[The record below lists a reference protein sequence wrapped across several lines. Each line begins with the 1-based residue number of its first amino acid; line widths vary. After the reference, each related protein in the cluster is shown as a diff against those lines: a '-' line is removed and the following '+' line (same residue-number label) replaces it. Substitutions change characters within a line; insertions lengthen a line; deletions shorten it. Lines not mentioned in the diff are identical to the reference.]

1 MIAATY
7 SAQSC
12 VALDVNLLVS
22 FSPPLEISFPLLPLQ
37 ATNCALIHRRLAI
50 VQVLVEAE

>member
-37 ATNCALIHRRLAI
+37 VTNCALIHRRLAI